1 VKKPLVITVAH
12 QKGGVGKSTLAVNLA
27 ISLQKL
33 VGQDLKLV
41 DLDMQQSLTTF
52 NKRRTRSGAEALPV
66 ETVGSIEALKKVLK
80 DNAVTIIDVGGF
92 DADINRVAIAAA
104 DVIITPVSDSAIEL
118 DGLQSFRSKIIAKIR
133 EIKPELK
140 ATILLNRIH
149 PFAGKSLEE
158 LYDYARSRDEFNIF
172 ETIVRDRSEFKKSFE
187 VGQGVEEFAPD
198 SKATE
203 EINQLIQELINE

>member
-1 VKKPLVITVAH
+1 MKKPLIITVAH

-27 ISLQKL
+27 ISLQKII
-33 VGQDLKLV
+33 GQDLKLV

-52 NKRRTRSGAEALPV
+52 NKRRIRSGGKELPV
-66 ETVGSIEALKKVLK
+66 ETVATIEALKKVLK
-80 DNAVTIIDVGGF
+80 TSAVTIIDVGGF

-118 DGLQSFRSKIIAKIR
+118 DGLQRFRSKIMTKIR
-133 EIKPELK
+133 EIKPDLK
-140 ATILLNRIH
+140 ATILLNRVH

-158 LYDYARSRDEFNIF
+158 LYEYARSRDEFNIF
-172 ETIVRDRSEFKKSFE
+172 ETIIRDRSEFKKSFE
-187 VGQGVEEFAPD
+187 VGQGVEEYAPE

-203 EINQLIQELINE
+203 EINQLIKELTNE

>member
-1 VKKPLVITVAH
+1 MKKPFVITIAH

-27 ISLQKL
+27 ISLLKT
-33 VGQDLKLV
+33 VGKDLRLV

-52 NKRRTRSGAEALPV
+52 NKRRNRSGIEALPV
-66 ETVGSIEALKKVLK
+66 ETVETIEALKKVLK
-80 DNAVTIIDVGGF
+80 SNAVTIIDVGGF

-133 EIKPELK
+133 EIKPDLK
-140 ATILLNRIH
+140 ATILLNRVH
-149 PFAGKSLEE
+149 PFAGKSLDE
-158 LYDYARSRDEFNIF
+158 LYDYARSRNEFTIF
-172 ETIVRDRSEFKKSFE
+172 ETIIRDRSEFKKSFE
-187 VGQGVEEFAPD
+187 VGQGVEEFAPG

-203 EINQLIQELINE
+203 EINQLIQELTHE

>member
-1 VKKPLVITVAH
+1 MKKPLIITVAH

-27 ISLQKL
+27 ISLQKII
-33 VGQDLKLV
+33 GQDLKLV

-52 NKRRTRSGAEALPV
+52 NKRRIRSGGKELPV
-66 ETVGSIEALKKVLK
+66 ETVATIEALKKVLK
-80 DNAVTIIDVGGF
+80 TSAVTIIDVGGF

-118 DGLQSFRSKIIAKIR
+118 DGLQIFRSKIITKIR
-133 EIKPELK
+133 EIKPDLK
-140 ATILLNRIH
+140 ATILLNRVH

-158 LYDYARSRDEFNIF
+158 LYEYARSRDEFNIF
-172 ETIVRDRSEFKKSFE
+172 ETIIRDRSEFKKSFE
-187 VGQGVEEFAPD
+187 VGQGVEEYAPE

-203 EINQLIQELINE
+203 EINQLIKELTNE

>member
-1 VKKPLVITVAH
+1 MKKPLIITVAH

-27 ISLQKL
+27 ISLQKII
-33 VGQDLKLV
+33 GQDLKLV

-52 NKRRTRSGAEALPV
+52 NKRRIRSGGKELPV
-66 ETVGSIEALKKVLK
+66 ETVATIEALKKVLK
-80 DNAVTIIDVGGF
+80 TSAVTIIDVGGF

-118 DGLQSFRSKIIAKIR
+118 DGLQRFRSKIITKIR
-133 EIKPELK
+133 EIKPDLK
-140 ATILLNRIH
+140 ATILLNRVH

-158 LYDYARSRDEFNIF
+158 LYEYARSRDEFNIF
-172 ETIVRDRSEFKKSFE
+172 ETIIRDRSEFKKSFE
-187 VGQGVEEFAPD
+187 VGQGVEEYAPE

-203 EINQLIQELINE
+203 EINQLIKELTNE